1 MYGKSYEIFCVWTPK
16 MTMILLERT
25 SIFFFLFCYSG
36 LHFKYLIHF
45 IVRRNLVNF
54 FFVFLLS
61 SQHYIRFVFI
71 HIFNGSYIRVLKSHY
86 IGFRQ
91 LLLIALYTFVFFY
104 AKILLHT
111 MKCLYDF
118 CIVYAHVEH
127 FRLL

>member
-1 MYGKSYEIFCVWTPK
+1 MYGKSCEIFFVWTLK

-25 SIFFFLFCYSG
+25 SIFFFCFVTLSAFQVFDSFHSATQFSELF
-36 LHFKYLIHF
+36 F
-45 IVRRNLVNF
+45 
-54 FFVFLLS
+54 FLLS

-91 LLLIALYTFVFFY
+91 LLLIALYTFIFFY